1 MEDVYLF
8 EALRTPFGSFGGSLS
23 DVPATDLATTVIRE
37 IIKKYDLP
45 SDAVDEVILGQVIQ
59 GAARQAPAR
68 QAMRN
73 AGLSDKTHA
82 MTINKVCGSGLKS
95 VMLAAQSIMLGDS
108 DLVLAGGMESMSMAP
123 YALEKGRY
131 GYKMGNGKIIDT
143 MIVDALEDPYSGK
156 HMGEITEGSIEKNN
170 ISREEQDEYAIR
182 SYTLSQ
188 RAIQKGIFK
197 DEIVP
202 VTKKSKKG
210 DIVVDTDEE
219 PGRGKVE
226 KITGLKPVFKKDGTI
241 TAGNASTINDGAA
254 VLLVGS
260 KKAGEKYGLRPKAKI
275 IAYSTNSIHPD
286 DFGEAPIGAIE
297 KILAK
302 SGFNKNDIDLYEI
315 NEAFSAVP
323 LMAIKKVGLEFD
335 KVNVNGGAVSLGHPV
350 GASGGRLA
358 ATLLRELEARDKKY
372 GIASLCI
379 GGGESVAI
387 LIEKT

>member
-59 GAARQAPAR
+59 GAAKQAPAR
-68 QAMRN
+68 QAMLN

-131 GYKMGNGKIIDT
+131 GYRMGNGKIIDT
-143 MIVDALEDPYSGK
+143 LIVDALEDPYSGK

-188 RAIQKGIFK
+188 KAIQKGIFK
-197 DEIVP
+197 DEIVA

-219 PGRGKVE
+219 PGRGKIE
-226 KITGLKPVFKKDGTI
+226 KITSLKPVFKKDGTI

-323 LMAIKKVGLEFD
+323 LMAIKKLGLEFD

-358 ATLLRELEARDKKY
+358 ATLLRELIARDKKY

-379 GGGESVAI
+379 GGGESVAV

>member
-1 MEDVYLF
+1 MEEVYLF

-23 DVPATDLATTVIRE
+23 DVPATDLATTVIEE

-45 SDAVDEVILGQVIQ
+45 NDAVDEVILGQVIQ

-131 GYKMGNGKIIDT
+131 GYRMGNGVIIDT

-156 HMGEITEGSIEKNN
+156 HMGEITEESIKKNN
-170 ISREEQDEYAIR
+170 ITREEQDEYAIR

-197 DEIVP
+197 EEIAP

-219 PGRGKVE
+219 PGRGKIE
-226 KITGLKPVFKKDGTI
+226 KITSLKPVFKKDGTI

-254 VLLVGS
+254 VLLVGN

-302 SGFNKNDIDLYEI
+302 SGFNKNDIDLFEI

-323 LMAIKKVGLEFD
+323 LMAIKRLGLEFD
-335 KVNVNGGAVSLGHPV
+335 KINVNGGAVSLGHPV

-358 ATLLRELEARDKKY
+358 ATLLRELIARDKRY

-379 GGGESVAI
+379 GGGESVAV
-387 LIEKT
+387 LIERI

>member
-59 GAARQAPAR
+59 GAAKQAPAR

-131 GYKMGNGKIIDT
+131 GYRMGNGKIIDT
-143 MIVDALEDPYSGK
+143 LIVDALEDPYSGK

-188 RAIQKGIFK
+188 KAIQKGIFK
-197 DEIVP
+197 DEIVA

-219 PGRGKVE
+219 PGRGKIE
-226 KITGLKPVFKKDGTI
+226 KITSLKPVFKKDGTI

-323 LMAIKKVGLEFD
+323 LMAIKKLGLEFD

-358 ATLLRELEARDKKY
+358 ATLLRELIARDKKY

-379 GGGESVAI
+379 GGGESVAV

>member
-1 MEDVYLF
+1 MEEVYLF

-23 DVPATDLATTVIRE
+23 DVPATELATTVIKE

-45 SDAVDEVILGQVIQ
+45 NDAVDEVILGQVIQ

-73 AGLSDKTHA
+73 AGLSDKAHA

-143 MIVDALEDPYSGK
+143 MIADALEDPYSGN
-156 HMGEITEGSIEKNN
+156 HMGEITERSIKKNN

-188 RAIQKGIFK
+188 NAIQKGTFK
-197 DEIVP
+197 NEIVP

-219 PGRGKVE
+219 PGRGKIE
-226 KITGLKPVFKKDGTI
+226 KITSLKPVFKKDGTI

-254 VLLVGS
+254 VLLAGS
-260 KKAGEKYGLRPKAKI
+260 KKAGEKYGLQPKAKI

-297 KILAK
+297 KILKK
-302 SGFNKNDIDLYEI
+302 SGFKKEDIDLYEI

-323 LMAIKKVGLEFD
+323 LMAIKSLGLDFD

-350 GASGGRLA
+350 GASGGRLT
-358 ATLLRELEARDKKY
+358 ATLLRELIARDKKY

-379 GGGESVAI
+379 GGGESVAV
-387 LIEKT
+387 LIEKI

>member
-59 GAARQAPAR
+59 GAAKQAPAR

-131 GYKMGNGKIIDT
+131 GYRMGNGKIIDT

-188 RAIQKGIFK
+188 KAIQKGIFK
-197 DEIVP
+197 DEIVA

-219 PGRGKVE
+219 PGRGKIE
-226 KITGLKPVFKKDGTI
+226 KITSLKPVFKKDGTI

-323 LMAIKKVGLEFD
+323 LMAIKKLGLEFD

-358 ATLLRELEARDKKY
+358 ATLLRELIARDKKY

-379 GGGESVAI
+379 GGGESVAV

>member
-358 ATLLRELEARDKKY
+358 ATLLRELIARDRRY